1 MDRTIAAM
9 DASTLRTINM
19 RDRVTAAG
27 GPAEW
32 ARQYGGSRWQ
42 QPQVSQWISEA
53 NPKGIGH
60 RLARDLE
67 AAMGIPSGTLDRP
80 AGESHALG
88 LDVPT
93 LRSAIRLL
101 QLVSEIRGG
110 GPVPAID
117 AEALAVAYDTIVAE
131 ARSLDDSNVLDFM
144 RAFVERL
151 EQKGG
156 KDGVTRGPVAGTGK
170 ATG

>member
-1 MDRTIAAM
+1 M
-9 DASTLRTINM
+9 DASTQRTINM
-19 RDRVTAAG
+19 RARVAEAG

-32 ARQYGGSRWQ
+32 ARQFGGTRWQ
-42 QPQVSQWISEA
+42 QPQVSQWISET

-67 AAMGIPSGTLDRP
+67 AAMGVPAGTLDRP
-80 AGESHALG
+80 SADSHSVG

-101 QLVSEIRGG
+101 QLVSEIRGSG
-110 GPVPAID
+110 SVPDID
-117 AEALAVAYDTIVAE
+117 AEALATAYETVAAE
-131 ARSLDDSNVLDFM
+131 ARTLDDSNVLDFM
-144 RAFVERL
+144 RAFVDRL
-151 EQKGG
+151 ERNGG
-156 KDGVTRGPVAGTGK
+156 KDGTKGRSASGAGT

>member
-1 MDRTIAAM
+1 MAAM

-19 RDRVTAAG
+19 RERVAAAG
-27 GPAEW
+27 GPADW
-32 ARQYGGSRWQ
+32 ARKFGGTRWQ
-42 QPQVSQWISEA
+42 QPQVSQWISET

-67 AAMGIPSGTLDRP
+67 AAMGLPAGSLDRAP
-80 AGESHALG
+80 SESQSMG

-93 LRSAIRLL
+93 LRAAIRLL

-110 GPVPAID
+110 GPVPTID
-117 AEALAVAYDTIVAE
+117 ANALAIAYETVAAE
-131 ARSLDDSNVLDFM
+131 ARTLDDNNVLDFM

-151 EQKGG
+151 ERKGG
-156 KDGVTRGPVAGTGK
+156 KDGVTRGPAAGTSSAAG
-170 ATG
+170 